1 MDLYQLRYFLEVAR
15 ELSFTRAAAN
25 LHLSPP
31 AVSRSVALLEKSLKR
46 RLFARSKRRVSLTP
60 EGLILKE
67 RAERIYDQIEK
78 ARGDLAGEAGSVPLL
93 RVGSREMIT
102 DYLLPGPLLEF
113 GRRHP
118 ETRFGLHELAPEAT
132 AEALKKDQLDFALHY
147 SDLPDP
153 ALEAR
158 SLGRLTSSVYG
169 SSRAWPA
176 ARRPKSLRE
185 LLEFP
190 FVAPRYFRADPSRPS
205 LDGFPDRTH
214 PRNIRYEAEFLET
227 HRRFVLDGLAFAVL
241 PDLVIAEELRRGSVF
256 RCPGP
261 RIFREIFFLKRRER
275 PLPKAV
281 EFFRSLVRNAVR
293 EAGRP

>member
-60 EGLILKE
+60 EGLLLKE
-67 RAERIYDQIEK
+67 RAERIYDQIET
-78 ARGDLAGEAGSVPLL
+78 ARRDLAGEAESVPLL

-102 DYLLPGPLLEF
+102 DYLLPGPLREF
-113 GRRHP
+113 ERRHP
-118 ETRFGLHELAPEAT
+118 GTRFGLHELPPEET
-132 AEALKKDQLDFALHY
+132 AAALKKDQLDFALHY
-147 SDLPDP
+147 ADLPDP
-153 ALEAR
+153 ALEVE
-158 SLGRLTSSVYG
+158 SLGKLTSSVYG
-169 SSRAWPA
+169 SARAWPA
-176 ARRPKSLRE
+176 ARRPKSLKE

-190 FVAPRYFRADPSRPS
+190 FVAPRYFRADPAQPS

-214 PRNIRYEAEFLET
+214 PRNVRYEAEFLET
-227 HRRFVLDGLAFAVL
+227 HRRFVLEGLALAVL
-241 PDLVIAEELRRGSVF
+241 PDLAVAGELRRGMVF

-261 RIFREIFFLKRRER
+261 KIFQEIFFLKRRER

-281 EFFRSLVRNAVR
+281 ELFRSLVRAAIR
-293 EAGRP
+293 EA